1 MSSAGAFTSWID
13 RPGRDVR
20 AALLTRPY
28 EFRSPF
34 AGEPFVLL
42 LLVCDPLVTDAEQTA
57 ICDAIVRSGCRWVCC
72 AGHDGSAWDDAV
84 DWSDLSVH
92 DFKGPETGLMT
103 TWHDRDTPAEIA
115 DFLFDSTDVDGDPP
129 QRFLVA
135 FVGNDPRLRGEYET
149 VVRSRVPRQA
159 E

>member
-1 MSSAGAFTSWID
+1 MIPVGAFEAWID

-20 AALLTRPY
+20 AAVLTRPY

-42 LLVCDPLVTDAEQTA
+42 LVVCDPLVTDAEQTA
-57 ICDAIVRSGCRWVCC
+57 ICHGIVRSGCRWVCC

-84 DWSDLSVH
+84 DWSDLAMH
-92 DFKGPETGLMT
+92 DFKPPDAGVMT
-103 TWHDRDTPAEIA
+103 TWHDRDTPAEIV
-115 DFLFDSTDVDGDPP
+115 DFLVDDTRLDGTPA
-129 QRFLVA
+129 RRYVVA
-135 FVGNDPRLRGEYET
+135 FVGDDPRLRMEYEAA
-149 VVRSRVPRQA
+149 VRSRFPRQA